1 MIIDPDGITEISM
14 GDQID
19 KLATIDINLDR
30 VKEYRQKIPIADC
43 LRTNIYG

>member
-1 MIIDPDGITEISM
+1 MALVEISM
-14 GDQID
+14 GEQVD
-19 KLATIDINLDR
+19 KLATIDIDLDR